1 MPLISTALL
10 DWMVKRDED
19 NKTVTVQDVATQMA
33 KITKWQQERIV
44 FVNGIPAFTGDYSAP
59 STGSAVK
66 ATASDF
72 YSPNRH

>member
-1 MPLISTALL
+1 M
-10 DWMVKRDED
+10 M
-19 NKTVTVQDVATQMA
+19 KTTRLSSQDVATQMA

-66 ATASDF
+66 ATALVTALTRPIGTD
-72 YSPNRH
+72 PKITG